1 MQVGRW
7 GNSLAIRLPSAV
19 VEGLG
24 LKEGDDIQIEI
35 ASERRFEV
43 SRDQSR
49 EDALAQLDA
58 LNLQL
63 PPGYVF
69 KRADAYED

>member
-49 EDALAQLDA
+49 EDALARLDA
-58 LNLQL
+58 LNLRL